1 MFGYKLSLKTAIY
14 LILLVHNSFHCEIQF
29 VLKLL
34 TVFWKKPN
42 KIVFKDP

>member
-34 TVFWKKPN
+34 TEKNPIRLCL
-42 KIVFKDP
+42 KILDK